1 MFRITDEDRSIAR
14 LAVPALGAL
23 AAEPLVALV
32 DTAFVG
38 RLGEE
43 PLAALGVVNG
53 VLGLAFFL
61 FIVLT
66 YAGTPLIAR
75 AVGLGDRDRA
85 TRLVNQSIM
94 VAAVL
99 MVVGLVVIEGAAHLL
114 IDLMGAGPEVAPQAV
129 DYLRIRG
136 LGLPALLMITVG
148 SSVYRGVGDTRTA
161 MFVSVG
167 LSLVNLILDPVFIFG
182 LGWGLA
188 GAGWASVIA
197 QTLGGAAFVLLYRSE
212 HSGLTPRWSRPRWR
226 DLRELLGAGSALFI
240 RTAALIS
247 TFTVATAAAAR
258 LGDAQVA
265 AHQVVIQLW
274 YLLALVLDAVA
285 IAAQNLIARYLA
297 TDPPTSARLARR
309 MLFWGWWSGTV
320 IAISLWLLRHYLP
333 GWFTTDRSV
342 VDFLVVL
349 MPFIVLSQPLNGLVF
364 VLDGILIG
372 ATDFAYMA
380 KAMVVV
386 AVLTCTLIG
395 LAGSIGMIWW
405 ALVIM
410 NLARLGAFYVRYRRV
425 VL

>member
-1 MFRITDEDRSIAR
+1 
-14 LAVPALGAL
+14 
-23 AAEPLVALV
+23 
-32 DTAFVG
+32 
-38 RLGEE
+38 
-43 PLAALGVVNG
+43 
-53 VLGLAFFL
+53 
-61 FIVLT
+61 
-66 YAGTPLIAR
+66 
-75 AVGLGDRDRA
+75 
-85 TRLVNQSIM
+85 
-94 VAAVL
+94 
-99 MVVGLVVIEGAAHLL
+99 
-114 IDLMGAGPEVAPQAV
+114 
-129 DYLRIRG
+129 
-136 LGLPALLMITVG
+136 
-148 SSVYRGVGDTRTA
+148 
-161 MFVSVG
+161 
-167 LSLVNLILDPVFIFG
+167 
-182 LGWGLA
+182 
-188 GAGWASVIA
+188 
-197 QTLGGAAFVLLYRSE
+197 
-212 HSGLTPRWSRPRWR
+212 TPRWSRPRWR

-297 TDPPTSARLARR
+297 TDPPTAARLARR

-342 VDFLVVL
+342 VDILVVL

-395 LAGSIGMIWW
+395 LADSIGMIWW